1 MNAML
6 QTVLVMVLFISALVY
21 LGRRA
26 WRAIAAARRK
36 SSGGCGP
43 DCGCG

>member
-1 MNAML
+1 MM
-6 QTVLVMVLFISALVY
+6 QTVLVMVLFAYAIIY

-26 WRAIAAARRK
+26 WRAKDGARKR
-36 SSGGCGP
+36 STGGCGP